1 MNTENS
7 KKINKAKVLGTV
19 TILLSIVAIIL
30 AVNLYNKN
38 ISYATV
44 VQNDSDKSLYEVV
57 DKVQNTK
64 IYLAKSLISK
74 EANYSAKILTHV
86 WREAN
91 LAMCYLV
98 MLPIESQEI
107 ENTEKFL
114 NQVSEYSYALFNKN
128 MNGQDL
134 TEEDVTKIQELY
146 NYSNDLSNTL
156 TEMLEELNE
165 GTLNWEDL
173 KNNTE
178 GSEISENGDSNI
190 IEQNF
195 HEYTGLIYD
204 GAYSEHITSSEKRG
218 LTGDDISEE
227 DAKKIAEEFIGVDKI
242 KETKNNGF
250 VENGNIPVYRFEIIT
265 NEDKTIGISISK
277 KGGHVVFMN
286 YDRDITGENITQQ
299 EAIQK
304 GKEYLASKGFEN
316 MQETYSTKN
325 NGFITV
331 NYAYKQGNVII
342 YSDLIKVKIALDNGE
357 IIGIETTGYLN
368 CHYEREIPTNLI
380 TAEEASKNISQNVQM
395 EVKGLAMIPTE
406 FNTEV
411 LCYEIKGKVNEIE
424 FLTYVNAQTGKE
436 QDTLILMNT
445 ENGVL
450 TE

>member
-1 MNTENS
+1 MSNIKGMN
-7 KKINKAKVLGTV
+7 KIWSAITIVL
-19 TILLSIVAIIL
+19 IIVSIIL

-44 VQNDSDKSLYEVV
+44 IENDNNQSLYEIV
-57 DKVQNTK
+57 DRVQNTK
-64 IYLAKSLISK
+64 IYLAKALISK
-74 EANYSAKILTHV
+74 DATHGLKTLSHV

-114 NQVSEYSYALFNKN
+114 NQVSEYSYSLFNKN
-128 MNGQDL
+128 MNGENL
-134 TEEDVTKIQELY
+134 TDEEMAKIQELY
-146 NYSNDLSNTL
+146 NYANDLSNTL
-156 TEMLEELNE
+156 TEMLEELNN

-173 KNNTE
+173 KNN
-178 GSEISENGDSNI
+178 SEDSDISQVSNFNFV
-190 IEQNF
+190 EENF

-204 GAYSEHITSSEKRG
+204 GAYSEHLTNNERKG
-218 LTGDDISEE
+218 LTGEE
-227 DAKKIAEEFIGVDKI
+227 ITEEQAKQLAEEFVGKDKI

-277 KGGHVVFMN
+277 KGGHIVFMN
-286 YDRDITGENITQQ
+286 YDRDINGENITEQ

-304 GKEYLASKGFEN
+304 GKDFLNSKGYIN
-316 MQETYSTKN
+316 MQETYSLKN
-325 NGFITV
+325 SGFITV
-331 NYAYKQGNVII
+331 NYAYKQGDIII
-342 YSDLIKVKIALDNGE
+342 YPDLIKVKIALDNGE

-368 CHYEREIPTNLI
+368 NHCEREIPTKLI
-380 TAEEASKNISQNVQM
+380 SEEEATKNISKSTQY
-395 EVKGLAMIPTE
+395 EVKRLAIIPTE
-406 FNTEV
+406 FNTEI
-411 LCYEIKGKVNEIE
+411 LCYEIKGNINEIE

-436 QDTLILMNT
+436 EDTLILTNT
-445 ENGVL
+445 ENGTL